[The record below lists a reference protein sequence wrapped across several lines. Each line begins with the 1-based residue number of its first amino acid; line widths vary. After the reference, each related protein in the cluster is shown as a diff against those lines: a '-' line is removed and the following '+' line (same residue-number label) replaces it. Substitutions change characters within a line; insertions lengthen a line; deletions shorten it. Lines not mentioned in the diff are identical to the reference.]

1 MLNDLKTTP
10 QSTKNIELEWWEY
23 LLPRS
28 EQERYS
34 DFSSRWEDHRA
45 PRPPQ
50 METSNNNN
58 VYFLVFLLILGFGS
72 ISFLVSFALTVLGI
86 MP

>member
-1 MLNDLKTTP
+1 MLNDLKNTP
-10 QSTKNIELEWWEY
+10 HSTKDIELEWYEY
-23 LLPRS
+23 LLR
-28 EQERYS
+28 
-34 DFSSRWEDHRA
+34 EDHAR

-58 VYFLVFLLILGFGS
+58 VYFLVFLLTLGFGS
-72 ISFLVSFALTVLGI
+72 ISFLISFALTVLGI

>member
-1 MLNDLKTTP
+1 MLNDLKKSP
-10 QSTKNIELEWWEY
+10 HSTKDIELEWYEY
-23 LLPRS
+23 LLR
-28 EQERYS
+28 
-34 DFSSRWEDHRA
+34 EDHRA

>member
-1 MLNDLKTTP
+1 MLNDYKNTP
-10 QSTKNIELEWWEY
+10 HSTKNIELEWYEY
-23 LLPRS
+23 LLR
-28 EQERYS
+28 
-34 DFSSRWEDHRA
+34 EDHRT

-72 ISFLVSFALTVLGI
+72 ISFLISFALSVLDI